1 MSIRHV
7 DQKYTAA
14 TGQVLMTGIQ
24 ALVRLPMLQQELD
37 RAAGLNT
44 AGYVTGYRGSPLGN
58 VDQTMQKGRALSQA
72 TQCGVSSRPER
83 RPGRHRGVGH
93 ATGQHV
99 RGAKYDGVYAMWYGK
114 GPGVDRSGDVIKHG
128 NVAGTSAKG
137 GVLLVAGDDHAAK
150 SSTFRT
156 SPTTSSPPA

>member
-1 MSIRHV
+1 
-7 DQKYTAA
+7 
-14 TGQVLMTGIQ
+14 
-24 ALVRLPMLQQELD
+24 
-37 RAAGLNT
+37 
-44 AGYVTGYRGSPLGN
+44 
-58 VDQTMQKGRALSQA
+58 
-72 TQCGVSSRPER
+72 
-83 RPGRHRGVGH
+83 
-93 ATGQHV
+93 
-99 RGAKYDGVYAMWYGK
+99 MWYGK